1 MTSATV
7 VVVVVSWVCI
17 ASLLLFPSA
26 EALAA
31 AVRPVVS
38 SISSFSGSTGLDTK
52 TTTTSTPLSSA
63 SSPSRKRTI
72 SRVEKEEVDW
82 DFDFS
87 EDDDDDEFSLTEF
100 LELQQSTGSEVLQL
114 ELQQQ
119 IDQAL
124 KQRDANWFLNLQGTT
139 PEEVPSDLEKVAMS
153 SVTAQ
158 LPQRAIQALSS
169 SSSKKKKTT
178 IKKAKKSIQPATK
191 TSASTVTSKDDLL
204 ESASIKKTSPTR
216 PNTNNLNYAGGQ
228 RVSHER
234 ELQLARLIQQGAALQ
249 RVRNQLQVEW
259 QREPTRAEWAE
270 AVQLSTKELRRR
282 ISLYRQAKQE
292 LVTANLGL
300 VHAVV
305 KHSWFNVKHSS
316 GITMEELVQEGSL
329 GLIRAAELFDPSRGL
344 RFSTY
349 AVVWIKG
356 ILSNSHVHELVH
368 LPSREKTK
376 WNKIVQALKEWDQV
390 HPHVPM
396 GAEQLADATGLTPEQ
411 IVVTQRRMT
420 QAQRVLSLDY
430 EYQQQ
435 SRSGTETSNMGGASL
450 HQDKNLQYEHDLAE
464 RTQLHADVLAA
475 LARNL
480 NAREARLMRLRYGL
494 NDGQPRSLT
503 ECAQAMG
510 LSYTR
515 VHQLASRCLKKLRAA
530 KEVEALEAYLLTI
543 A

>member
-1 MTSATV
+1 VTPPATV
-7 VVVVVSWVCI
+7 ISLVCI
-17 ASLLLFPSA
+17 VSLMLVPSA

-31 AVRPVVS
+31 AVRPVASSIVS
-38 SISSFSGSTGLDTK
+38 SGRSVASAGLATK
-52 TTTTSTPLSSA
+52 DATSV
-63 SSPSRKRTI
+63 SSPSRKTTL
-72 SRVEKEEVDW
+72 SRVEV
-82 DFDFS
+82 DFS
-87 EDDDDDEFSLTEF
+87 EDDDAEEFSLAEF
-100 LELQQSTGSEVLQL
+100 SELQQSTGSEVLQL

-124 KQRDANWFLNLQGTT
+124 QRQQDDANWFLNLQGTT
-139 PEEVPSDLEKVAMS
+139 PEEVPSDLEKMAMS

-169 SSSKKKKTT
+169 SSSTKKKAT
-178 IKKAKKSIQPATK
+178 IKKSKKSIQTPTK
-191 TSASTVTSKDDLL
+191 TSVSTVTSKDDSL
-204 ESASIKKTSPTR
+204 ETASTKKNAPARSR
-216 PNTNNLNYAGGQ
+216 TNNLNYAGGQ

-305 KHSWFNVKHSS
+305 KHSWSNMKHTS

-376 WNKIVQALKEWDQV
+376 WNKIVQAQKEWDQV

-396 GAEQLADATGLTPEQ
+396 GAEQLADATGLTPDQ
-411 IVVTQRRMT
+411 IMVTQRRMT

-435 SRSGTETSNMGGASL
+435 SRSGTETSSMDGASL

-475 LARNL
+475 LACNL